1 MFAALGADGEL
12 LPSEVE
18 KIKRWRLT
26 DFFDL
31 LEIKIQYA
39 EQRAK

>member
-1 MFAALGADGEL
+1 MFAAQGADGEL